1 MAAQRCQLTRPVSA
15 WLVLGITIMVAGI
28 QVAGAGIVTRRQ
40 VVTRSGVMARHEF
53 RARYAFDPAR
63 RPLDLA
69 HEASIV

>member
-15 WLVLGITIMVAGI
+15 WLVLGITIPLADMPIAG
-28 QVAGAGIVTRRQ
+28 VGVTRRQ